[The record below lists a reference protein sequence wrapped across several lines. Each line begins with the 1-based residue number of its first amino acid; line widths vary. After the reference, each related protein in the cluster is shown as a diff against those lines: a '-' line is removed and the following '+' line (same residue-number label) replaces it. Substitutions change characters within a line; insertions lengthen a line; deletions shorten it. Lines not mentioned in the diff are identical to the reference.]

1 MDFKFVSWNKGI
13 HDGRKTKK
21 QTRVFT
27 DRPQMIV
34 MPHKGDV
41 CLTGEMKDK
50 VFPSGKHRNYLFC
63 GQSYKHHPYWKE
75 FEFETSKPFDDG
87 NGHGGVVK
95 YHWTPQ
101 VLFVVSNDDKFYKV
115 KRVVYY
121 EETLEEN
128 YRNKAAMEADNAS
141 TRVYR
146 NKVITNEKHNIQ
158 MERKKVIT
166 YENKRWRNHDIP
178 RTIHNENDP
187 ERWEVYAEPHYTTL
201 TTTYKVAVI
210 EENWMKWGD
219 YDILVS
225 DGLVKG
231 RGYGP
236 GDDMWD
242 TFSPLNEQIVKKDD
256 SSAFYQSIIEKLY
269 HPDRMERMVAKYG
282 EIWADIHMPC

>member
-1 MDFKFVSWNKGI
+1 MDFKFVVWNKGI

-50 VFPSGKHRNYLFC
+50 VFPNGKHRNYLFC

-75 FEFETSKPFDDG
+75 FEFETSKPYDDG
-87 NGHGGVVK
+87 YGGIVK
-95 YHWTPQ
+95 YLWCPQ

-121 EETLEEN
+121 EETLKES
-128 YRNKAAMEADNAS
+128 YHNKAAMDADNAS
-141 TRVYR
+141 HRVSSGR
-146 NKVITNEKHNIQ
+146 VIDSPKDFIQ
-158 MERKKVIT
+158 KERKKVIT

-178 RTIHNENDP
+178 PTIHTHNEP
-187 ERWEVYAEPHYTTL
+187 ERWEVYDEPYYSVITN
-201 TTTYKVAVI
+201 TYKAAVV
-210 EENWMKWGD
+210 EETWMKWGD

-225 DGLVKG
+225 DGLVKE

-236 GDDMWD
+236 GDDMWE
-242 TFSPLNEQIVKKDD
+242 TFSPLNEQFIKKGD
-256 SSAFYQSIIEKLY
+256 SSAFYQSIIAVLY
-269 HPDRMERMVAKYG
+269 HPNRMERMVAKYG